1 MDFILQYSVFCTHV
15 IMCGVYGVVW
25 DTTQFLECIMRMVH
39 SRKNES
45 NFDLGDESR
54 QLARTNLCEPVQT
67 DGSQC
72 GDPYDFKQSNI
83 GAAQRQSDAKMLDY
97 ETGFG
102 IFCVTWHKN

>member
-1 MDFILQYSVFCTHV
+1 
-15 IMCGVYGVVW
+15 MCGVYVVVW

-54 QLARTNLCEPVQT
+54 QFARTKLREPVQT

-72 GDPYDFKQSNI
+72 GDFQQSNI

-102 IFCVTWHKN
+102 IFCVT